1 MGSERLP
8 DPVTG
13 EYPPPHPEVSLY
25 MISFY
30 LVIITFL
37 LNAIFGIILDSFA
50 ELRGADAAKKAD
62 MDNVCF
68 ICGLDRFV
76 LDTKGGGFDRHIEHE
91 HNMWHYLYLAVHLR
105 LKPS

>member
-76 LDTKGGGFDRHIEHE
+76 LDTKGGRR
-91 HNMWHYLYLAVHLR
+91 V
-105 LKPS
+105 